1 MAAARGS
8 VRPPRERGTRRRHAP
23 RASGAAAGGTAG
35 VRRAR
40 GVGELRHVFPQAASI
55 AAARRRAGSVPTRDR
70 RRGSPGCCT
79 CRAPVLTR
87 APPIRRPACLLRRT
101 AFERSGTPPPAWA
114 RRTKESERG
123 RPTGFRGRSLR
134 NPEAPPRSEL
144 QGTKASGGLR
154 RPSRGQ
160 EDAGAPSVRLM
171 VSDPQTGVAP
181 GWTRGRK
188 VRSKCR

>member
-8 VRPPRERGTRRRHAP
+8 VRPPRGTGDSPETRTARP
-23 RASGAAAGGTAG
+23 PVPPLAGRPECAG
-35 VRRAR
+35 R
-40 GVGELRHVFPQAASI
+40 AASESCDSVSTGSLHCHG
-55 AAARRRAGSVPTRDR
+55 RRRAGSVPTRDW